1 MSNRRFQMERF
12 LHGKNHHKRGTG
24 RARPHLRAFRQS
36 TGDDSG
42 YVKVDLHNLALHAA
56 KNRIKEELRDAR
68 ADRRRGV
75 KFIHGFHG
83 GTAIRDW
90 MRSISLEQFMESANI
105 SGKIWFS
112 EDGTTCVSLQ
122 YNQ

>member
-12 LHGKNHHKRGTG
+12 LHGKNHHKRRTN
-24 RARPHLRAFRQS
+24 RNRSAPRSFRQNF
-36 TGDDSG
+36 GDDSG
-42 YVKVDLHNLALHAA
+42 YVKVDLHTLALHNA
-56 KNRIKEELRDAR
+56 KNRIKEELRDAK

-90 MRSISLEQFMESANI
+90 MRSGSLEQFMESANLN
-105 SGKIWFS
+105 GKIWFNQ
-112 EDGTTCVSLQ
+112 EGETCISLN
-122 YNQ
+122 YD

>member
-42 YVKVDLHNLALHAA
+42 YAKVDLHNLALYAA
-56 KNRIKEELRDAR
+56 KNRIKEEIRDAKLTEDE
-68 ADRRRGV
+68 ASSSSMV
-75 KFIHGFHG
+75 
-83 GTAIRDW
+83 
-90 MRSISLEQFMESANI
+90 SMEAQQ
-105 SGKIWFS
+105 S
-112 EDGTTCVSLQ
+112 EIGCVVFP
-122 YNQ
+122 

>member
-1 MSNRRFQMERF
+1 MLPKIESR
-12 LHGKNHHKRGTG
+12 KNYEM
-24 RARPHLRAFRQS
+24 Q
-36 TGDDSG
+36 
-42 YVKVDLHNLALHAA
+42 
-56 KNRIKEELRDAR
+56 E

-105 SGKIWFS
+105 SGKIS
-112 EDGTTCVSLQ
+112 GEEDGTTCVSLT
-122 YNQ
+122 YN